1 MCLYTRQ
8 ICPIRARRD
17 IEVYKVLR
25 YNRVTDEII
34 TPYVLFPVLTKTME
48 AFEESM
54 KQEYRFAMRI
64 ITKGAVHSYNYLPI
78 LTGFA
83 GYGAVSFVV
92 KAIIP
97 KGTLYYRGVNN
108 DCASR
113 KLILKD
119 IIDTH
124 PKSDWLME
132 KTKRAYEN
140 LSESR

>member
-17 IEVYKVLR
+17 IKVYKVLR
-25 YNRVTDEII
+25 YDRATGGII
-34 TPYVLFPVLTKTME
+34 TPYVHFPVLTKTIDVSEEPME
-48 AFEESM
+48 QGGYFTHTIA
-54 KQEYRFAMRI
+54 
-64 ITKGAVHSYNYLPI
+64 KGMVHSYNYLPI
-78 LTGFA
+78 LA
-83 GYGAVSFVV
+83 SYGAASFVV

-97 KGTLYYRGVNN
+97 KGALYYRGFHN
-108 DCASR
+108 DCASK

-124 PKSDWLME
+124 PKSGWLME
-132 KTKRAYEN
+132 NIKRAYEN

>member
-25 YNRVTDEII
+25 YDRATGGII
-34 TPYVLFPVLTKTME
+34 TPYVNFPVLTKTIDVSEEPME
-48 AFEESM
+48 QGGYFTHTIA
-54 KQEYRFAMRI
+54 
-64 ITKGAVHSYNYLPI
+64 KGMVHSYNYLPT
-78 LTGFA
+78 LEGCFYQTG
-83 GYGAVSFVV
+83 FVV

-97 KGTLYYRGVNN
+97 KGTLYYRGFNN
-108 DCASR
+108 DCASK

-119 IIDTH
+119 IVKYATCNQVLNENI
-124 PKSDWLME
+124 
-132 KTKRAYEN
+132 KRAYEN